1 MLQMICGVLAD
12 KIDYRY
18 VRPICIVQI
27 RRTISQTRAKVQEG
41 TCRLFRHAA
50 IAIGGSG
57 SYAFEET
64 KDAAHFRC
72 LIKSSDQMNFRS
84 AGVGETRFNP
94 SGYQG
99 ANQTF
104 CAIHLLGKPIFLSG
118 SVIAGHEAKVTRPG
132 TYKSI
137 PFPLCL

>member
-1 MLQMICGVLAD
+1 MICGVLAD

-57 SYAFEET
+57 SHAFEET
-64 KDAAHFRC
+64 KDAAHSRC

-104 CAIHLLGKPIFLSG
+104 CTIHLDKPTLFL
-118 SVIAGHEAKVTRPG
+118 VQPVT
-132 TYKSI
+132 
-137 PFPLCL
+137 FHH